1 MAVFKSRFAGGPRTS
16 GQGGGAHRRILNG
29 VDFHYFS
36 VNLPTAALDSADE
49 QILLWKF
56 PDDSDCWLFRAGST
70 LDSDDGVLQLGS
82 HFSIA
87 VTDVDGGSSFV
98 WSLGLSDV
106 DGVLDTTIIS
116 GSTVGQAAGIDYLD
130 APAEPLDCTGKYL
143 CMDVTAAATATIL
156 AGTATVRMKVAYGTK
171 LEVDTGV
178 A

>member
-1 MAVFKSRFAGGPRTS
+1 MSVHISRFAGGA
-16 GQGGGAHRRILNG
+16 GVGGGGVARRILNG
-29 VDFHYFS
+29 VDFHQFS
-36 VNLPTAALDSADE
+36 VNLPTTALDSADE

-56 PDDSDCWLFRAGST
+56 PEDSDCWLFRGGNA
-70 LDSDDGVLQLGS
+70 LDSDDTILQLGS
-82 HFSIA
+82 DFSIA
-87 VTDVDGGSSFV
+87 VTDVDGGTTFT

-106 DGVLDTTIIS
+106 DGVLDTTLIAD
-116 GSTVGQAAGIDYLD
+116 STVGQAVGIDYLD

-156 AGTATVRMKVAYGTK
+156 AGTATVRMRVAYGSK